1 MTKGENQLIIAT
13 HNGMAIRIDE
23 NDIRPMSR
31 SAHGVRAIKLKDN
44 DYVVS
49 MARVREGAAVLTV
62 TEKGQGRRSE
72 LDSYRIQHRGGNGLK
87 NYKVSDEKGHVCG
100 IKVVDETDDIIMIS
114 DSGIVIRLRASDI
127 RIMGRY
133 ATGVRLMRL
142 DSDNK
147 VVAFTRAEHDDTAEI
162 TEIEQP
168 SEEELADEEQKA
180 KTEENAEVLVEEIP
194 DDE

>member
-1 MTKGENQLIIAT
+1 
-13 HNGMAIRIDE
+13 
-23 NDIRPMSR
+23 
-31 SAHGVRAIKLKDN
+31 
-44 DYVVS
+44 
-49 MARVREGAAVLTV
+49 
-62 TEKGQGRRSE
+62 
-72 LDSYRIQHRGGNGLK
+72 
-87 NYKVSDEKGHVCG
+87 
-100 IKVVDETDDIIMIS
+100 MIS

-168 SEEELADEEQKA
+168 SEEELANEEQKA
-180 KTEENAEVLVEEIP
+180 KAEESAEVIVDETI
-194 DDE
+194 DDEE